1 MLARV
6 VRLCSLQPGTYSP
19 EVVEAL
25 KKNVDITLQLM
36 DAEIEDRELD
46 AKLAAAKARK
56 AEGS

>member
-6 VRLCSLQPGTYSP
+6 LRLCSLQPGTYSP

-25 KKNVDITLQLM
+25 KENVDISLKLM
-36 DAEIEDRELD
+36 DAEMDV
-46 AKLAAAKARK
+46 KLVAAKARK